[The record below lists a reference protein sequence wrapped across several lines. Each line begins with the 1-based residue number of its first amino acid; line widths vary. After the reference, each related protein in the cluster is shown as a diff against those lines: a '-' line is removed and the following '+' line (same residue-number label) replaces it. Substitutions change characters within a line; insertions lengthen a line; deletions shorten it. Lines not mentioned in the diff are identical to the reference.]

1 MHKCFDTIPIQL
13 VVQVFNHRGA
23 DSKVVKA
30 LTGFYSQHQKHFQ
43 IDGAYTHS
51 YKPHNGL
58 VQGCPLSMILL
69 TSLTTTWVEH
79 CEVRTRTPQ
88 TCPRS
93 YADDLAKSRNTTDL
107 FAQTF
112 ISDAGMNINPNK
124 CFTFSHKSVSSCVRK
139 IPFHK
144 NDFRL
149 VRGSIKLTNKAC
161 WTELEQTRADK
172 WKNTV
177 GNVRS
182 LPASWQQKVH
192 ILQSCMSQLTFG
204 QGTHQ
209 IHIASQT
216 LTTLRATV
224 IRTLLNRN
232 FYDASPGI
240 IFYYSCHPIHR
251 TRICYALRR
260 AHANI

>member
-1 MHKCFDTIPIQL
+1 MVP
-13 VVQVFNHRGA
+13 
-23 DSKVVKA
+23 
-30 LTGFYSQHQKHFQ
+30 
-43 IDGAYTHS
+43 YTHS

-107 FAQTF
+107 VAQTF

-124 CFTFSHKSVSSCVRK
+124 CFTFGHKSVSSCVRK

-182 LPASWQQKVH
+182 LPAKLAAESTYTSKLYESINIWPRH
-192 ILQSCMSQLTFG
+192 APDPHRIAN
-204 QGTHQ
+204 TH
-209 IHIASQT
+209 HIA
-216 LTTLRATV
+216 
-224 IRTLLNRN
+224 
-232 FYDASPGI
+232 
-240 IFYYSCHPIHR
+240 CHRH
-251 TRICYALRR
+251 TNAVES
-260 AHANI
+260 